1 MEVKSLKF
9 NFVMGIIRLATG
21 VCFPIIIMPYINRV
35 LNPELIGKIEFANTI
50 VNYFI
55 LFASLGIPVYGV
67 REIAK
72 VRDSLEERSKI
83 FMEFAII
90 LLVMNIITYAIYF
103 CLLYLNPIFQEEKTI
118 LYIFSFNI
126 LFTTFGF
133 EWFYQGIEDQKQITV
148 RTIIVRS
155 ISVIGVF
162 LFVKS
167 SADYLSYALILSIG
181 IIGGNIFNIIL
192 LKKYISISKHIF
204 RKIKPLRHMKYIL
217 ITFAAGLLSTVYT
230 QMDILM
236 IGNFVGMSYV
246 GLYNMPLKFI
256 VLMKSVITIFGA
268 TLLPRLTN
276 LYSTNKIS
284 EYKAYVDKSFSG
296 LILYCLFVTITLY
309 ILSEDIIEIFGGKK
323 FLDSIITLKI
333 LSLTVIF
340 SGVAYFKGVVILY
353 SQKKDKL
360 FLYSVLIAAL
370 INFILNYKLIPKYNQ
385 NGAALSTLIAEI
397 SVVIFINIFARKN
410 LKLIVIFS
418 KNNLKYFLASLITIA
433 IFSFVKI
440 NLSVIYLNLIL
451 KEILIIFIYLFILII
466 FKENLVIKIIK
477 TIRQKILEAKLYIF
491 K

>member
-1 MEVKSLKF
+1 MQVKSLKF
-9 NFVMGIIRLATG
+9 NFFMGIIRMATG

-35 LNPELIGKIEFANTI
+35 LNPELIGKVEFANTI

-55 LFASLGIPVYGV
+55 LFTSLGIPVYGV

-72 VRDSLEERSKI
+72 ARDSLEERSKI
-83 FMEFAII
+83 FIEFAII
-90 LLVMNIITYAIYF
+90 LLVMNVIMYIIYF
-103 CLLYLNPIFQEEKTI
+103 CLLYFNPMFQEEKTI
-118 LYIFSFNI
+118 LYIFSLNI
-126 LFTTFGF
+126 FFTTFSF

-155 ISVIGVF
+155 ISIVGIF

-167 SADYLSYALILSIG
+167 SADYLNYALILSIG

-192 LKKYISISKHIF
+192 LRKYISISKEIF
-204 RKIKPLRHMKYIL
+204 IKIKPLRHIKYIL
-217 ITFAAGLLSTVYT
+217 VTFAAGLLTTVYT

-236 IGNFVGMSYV
+236 IGDFVGMSYV

-256 VLMKSVITIFGA
+256 LLMKSVITIFGA

-276 LYSTNKIS
+276 LYSDNKIN
-284 EYKAYVDKSFSG
+284 EYKVYVDKSFSG
-296 LILYCLFVTITLY
+296 LILYCLFVTINLY
-309 ILSEDIIEIFGGKK
+309 ILSEDIIEIFGGEK

-340 SGVAYFKGVVILY
+340 SGFAYFKGVVILY
-353 SQKKDKL
+353 SQKKDQL

-385 NGAALSTLIAEI
+385 NGAAMATLIAEI
-397 SVVIFINIFARKN
+397 SVIIFINIFTRKN
-410 LKLIVIFS
+410 LKLTMIFS
-418 KNNLKYFLASLITIA
+418 KNNLKCFLASLIIIA
-433 IFSFVKI
+433 AFSFIKI
-440 NLSVIYLNLIL
+440 NLNTIYIKLIL
-451 KEILIIFIYLFILII
+451 KEILIIFLYFFILII
-466 FKENLVIKIIK
+466 FKENLVIETVKI
-477 TIRQKILEAKLYIF
+477 IRQKMLKN